1 MAEVLSFADGNYR
14 FVKGVFPYSAGVAAL
29 PGFGLERARFRKP
42 VAVAEG
48 FRAIA
53 AHLEGLGRPKT
64 AFAACELRSPAPFT
78 EEGFVAFNRLY
89 VGTLTEWKI
98 FRDGVNPVARS
109 NVCPEI
115 DKPAEPAFYA
125 FTYTVPATRKGPE
138 DFVVAGSGEA
148 PEGHANYRDHITARG
163 DISPAGLKTK
173 ARWVLSEMER
183 RLGALGKGWAD
194 VTETQAYTVHDLHP
208 FLAGEIVA
216 RGAASG
222 GLTWHFA
229 RPPVVELE
237 YEMDCR
243 GVAREIVI

>member
-14 FVKGVFPYSAGVAAL
+14 FVRGVFPYSAGIAAL
-29 PGFGLERARFRKP
+29 PGFALERARFRKP
-42 VAVAEG
+42 VPVAEG

-53 AHLEGLGRPKT
+53 AHLESRGRPRC
-64 AFAACELRSPAPFT
+64 AFAACELRSPAPFS
-78 EEGFVAFNRLY
+78 EAGFVAFNRLY
-89 VGTLTEWKI
+89 VGTLTEWGI
-98 FRDGVNPVARS
+98 FRDGTNPVARS

-115 DKPAEPAFYA
+115 DKPAAPSFYA
-125 FTYTVPATRKGPE
+125 FTYTVPASTQGPE

-163 DISPAGLKTK
+163 DTSPAGLKTK

-183 RLGALGKGWAD
+183 RLGALAKGWSD
-194 VTETQAYTVHDLHP
+194 VTETQVYTVHDLHP
-208 FLAGEIVA
+208 FLGPEIVA
-216 RGAASG
+216 RGAAAG